1 MACSVD
7 VPSNFIVDE
16 KENSETTESHNP
28 TVPVV
33 DSSAPV
39 VESAEPAVAVDL
51 GVSDNAVDSPEL
63 VDDRLN
69 TPEKPKVKKVTF
81 FTVKQVDSAVDLEK
95 GLNIKDDGEPTRDGK
110 CGEDDCERVCRVCH
124 LSSDCRSEL
133 GDVIQIGCRC
143 KDDLGIAH
151 RHCAEAWFRIRG
163 NRSCEICGETAKN
176 IVVAGDAGFME
187 EWNERDVG
195 DYSSGETPRCW
206 RGRPLCKFLMACMVV
221 AFILPWFFRV
231 SMF

>member
-1 MACSVD
+1 MACPVD

-28 TVPVV
+28 TVSVT
-33 DSSAPV
+33 DSSTPV
-39 VESAEPAVAVDL
+39 VESAEPVVAIDLAVS
-51 GVSDNAVDSPEL
+51 GNAVDSPEL
-63 VDDRLN
+63 VNDRLN
-69 TPEKPKVKKVTF
+69 TPDKAKVKKVTF
-81 FTVKQVDSAVDLEK
+81 FSVKQVDNIADLEK
-95 GLNIKDDGEPTRDGK
+95 GVDVRDVGEPTRDGK
-110 CGEDDCERVCRVCH
+110 CGEDDGEKVCRVCH
-124 LSSDCRSEL
+124 LISDCRSES
-133 GDVIQIGCRC
+133 GDLIQIGCGC

-163 NRSCEICGETAKN
+163 NRTCEICGETAKN
-176 IVVAGDAGFME
+176 IVGARDADFME
-187 EWNERDVG
+187 DWNERDTG

>member
-133 GDVIQIGCRC
+133 GDLIQIGCRC

-163 NRSCEICGETAKN
+163 NRHVLILLASCDF
-176 IVVAGDAGFME
+176 VAQ
-187 EWNERDVG
+187 W
-195 DYSSGETPRCW
+195 
-206 RGRPLCKFLMACMVV
+206 GRHRSD
-221 AFILPWFFRV
+221 W
-231 SMF
+231 